1 MAKGKVFLGFDFAD
15 EHRGLF
21 ARLRGGR
28 HEVILCEWPG
38 SLLSML
44 RADALAGRAKEDA
57 LALVLEDRRD
67 PKSGARKRGQDALYL

>member
-1 MAKGKVFLGFDFAD
+1 MVEKKAGAFPGFDFAD

-44 RADALAGRAKEDA
+44 RADVLAGRAKEDA
-57 LALVLEDRRD
+57 LALVWEDRRD
-67 PKSGARKRGQDALYL
+67 PQSSARKRGQDL